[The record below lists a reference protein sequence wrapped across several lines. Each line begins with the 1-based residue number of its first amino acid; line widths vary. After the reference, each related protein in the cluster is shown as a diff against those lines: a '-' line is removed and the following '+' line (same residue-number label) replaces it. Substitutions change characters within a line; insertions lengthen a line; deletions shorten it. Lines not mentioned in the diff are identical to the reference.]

1 MRGLIPFIFFILSC
15 GVVLAENQET
25 GPQTREPELYDH
37 FVAMQETQERL
48 SKLSPEEQERLQSK
62 IRESELRAC
71 QRLKKD
77 RQEGVR
83 DEDYRRQGGNEFA
96 AYALQFEKYCETL
109 R

>member
-1 MRGLIPFIFFILSC
+1 MKGLIPFIFVMLSC
-15 GVVLAENQET
+15 GVVLAESQET
-25 GPQTREPELYDH
+25 RPQTREPELFDH

-48 SKLSPEEQERLQSK
+48 SKLPPEEQERLQSK
-62 IRESELRAC
+62 VRQAELRAC

-77 RQEGVR
+77 RQDGVQ
-83 DEDYRRQGGNEFA
+83 DEDYRRQGGNEFV